1 MTTLLTDNIEKVVE
15 VQRRTTLKGIVNS
28 LVPRPIPVFLML
40 HAALKNWD
48 GPGNEANSNNG
59 GLW

>member
-1 MTTLLTDNIEKVVE
+1 MTTLLTDSIEKVVE
-15 VQRRTTLKGIVNS
+15 VQHRTTLKGIVNS
-28 LVPRPIPVFLML
+28 KKSQTDPSFLML

-48 GPGNEANSNNG
+48 GPGNEANSNDD